1 MAGLPTHG
9 LLNAAPWGIRRAYA
23 RCSVVYT
30 CGENGV
36 PTRDSL
42 LRNSPAASIPEAQ
55 LSEAE
60 PMYAT
65 LLELRLHV
73 QDEHDWL
80 ALDLLLAT
88 LAAQGKLGVTEP
100 LLRTKLEKQR
110 HGLGW
115 GHRDAL
121 KTLRDLILAL
131 EGQTSMQARR
141 GRTVCTWE
149 SFRRGKLRPSW
160 LLRSRR
166 RSSQRLHMKLDL
178 AAQNPVYRPTC
189 RSHRHLHRS
198 THDAD
203 WSPLCR

>member
-1 MAGLPTHG
+1 MH
-9 LLNAAPWGIRRAYA
+9 
-23 RCSVVYT
+23 
-30 CGENGV
+30 
-36 PTRDSL
+36 
-42 LRNSPAASIPEAQ
+42 
-55 LSEAE
+55 
-60 PMYAT
+60 AT

-131 EGQTSMQARR
+131 EGQCKAST
-141 GRTVCTWE
+141 T
-149 SFRRGKLRPSW
+149 RPN
-160 LLRSRR
+160 
-166 RSSQRLHMKLDL
+166 RLHMGELQAREAAAEL
-178 AAQNPVYRPTC
+178 AAAIEEAELAASSYEFGLGRTEPR
-189 RSHRHLHRS
+189 L
-198 THDAD
+198 
-203 WSPLCR
+203 